1 MKFTKKNISKDL
13 YFDLIREW
21 RELFLIKMM
30 LLTFINIIWFWI
42 KLLSKL
48 LGYFCSYKNLKK
60 INFAAIDPG
69 KKYIYTLKKPQ
80 QNMKIKPEKSIDYR
94 QQICD
99 CLRNVNTKAQAKLL
113 TLKHLK
119 NKLEN
124 PVQEGTDEL
133 RIAFQELQNKI
144 AELKRAE
151 EELKESLSLQRAA
164 LESTVDGILVVNK
177 NRKIATYNQKFV
189 QMWRIP
195 ADIIA
200 LKDDKEALSFVVY
213 QLKNPESFLAKVGE
227 MYAQPEAE
235 SCDVLEFK
243 DGRIFERYSQPQ
255 RLGKEIVGRVWSFRD
270 ITERRMAEETIRY
283 QALHDLLTDLPNR
296 ILFNERL
303 SGALVNAKSNQ
314 GTIAVMFLDLDRFKT
329 INDTLSHACGDQL
342 LQMVAERLTSSL
354 WQHDTVARWGGDEFT
369 LLLPQISC
377 AEDAARIAQVILD
390 TLKQPFNIEGHQLH
404 ISSSIGISL
413 YPHDGEDGET
423 LLRNADAALHRAKE
437 QGRNNYQFYTAAMN
451 SHASELLMLENELH
465 QALERGEFVVYYQPQ
480 INTNTGKIAQMEA
493 LLRWQHPEFGL
504 VSPAKFIPLAEENG
518 LIIPIGE
525 WVLRTACTQIKAWQ
539 DAGLPPLCVAVNLS
553 ARQFQQPNLVE
564 MVARALQETGLENHF
579 LELEI
584 TESVAMQNVDFSR
597 SILQELHNMGV
608 SISMDDF
615 GTGYSSLS
623 YLKKFPLDKLKIDQ
637 SFVRELATDPNDGAI
652 IAAIAALGK
661 VLNLTMVAEGVETEE
676 QRDFLRSLECEYM
689 QGYLFSKPLSPQD
702 ATELLENYRSSPN
715 PVITIT
721 PSSYC
726 SLCFN
731 KRFNKGFVQ

>member
-1 MKFTKKNISKDL
+1 MKS
-13 YFDLIREW
+13 
-21 RELFLIKMM
+21 
-30 LLTFINIIWFWI
+30 
-42 KLLSKL
+42 
-48 LGYFCSYKNLKK
+48 
-60 INFAAIDPG
+60 
-69 KKYIYTLKKPQ
+69 
-80 QNMKIKPEKSIDYR
+80 KPENSIDYR

-99 CLRNVNTKAQAKLL
+99 FLSNVNTKAQAKLL

>member
-30 LLTFINIIWFWI
+30 LLTFINIICFSI
-42 KLLSKL
+42 KLLIIL
-48 LGYFCSYKNLKK
+48 LVYFCSYKTLKK
-60 INFAAIDPG
+60 IDFAAIDRC
-69 KKYIYTLKKPQ
+69 KKHIYTFKKLQ
-80 QNMKIKPEKSIDYR
+80 DMKSKPENSIDYR

-99 CLRNVNTKAQAKLL
+99 FLSNVNTKAQAKLL

>member
-1 MKFTKKNISKDL
+1 M
-13 YFDLIREW
+13 
-21 RELFLIKMM
+21 
-30 LLTFINIIWFWI
+30 
-42 KLLSKL
+42 
-48 LGYFCSYKNLKK
+48 K
-60 INFAAIDPG
+60 IN
-69 KKYIYTLKKPQ
+69 
-80 QNMKIKPEKSIDYR
+80 PEKFIDYR

-99 CLRNVNTKAQAKLL
+99 CLRNAKTKVQAKLL
-113 TLKHLK
+113 TLKQPN

-213 QLKNPESFLAKVGE
+213 QLKDPESFLAKVGE

-235 SCDVLEFK
+235 SCDILEFK
-243 DGRIFERYSQPQ
+243 DGRIFERYSKPQ
-255 RLGKEIVGRVWSFRD
+255 RLGEEIVGRVWSFRD

-314 GTIAVMFLDLDRFKT
+314 GMMAVMFLDLDRFKT

-377 AEDAARIAQVILD
+377 AEDAGRIAQVILD

-413 YPHDGEDGET
+413 YPHDGQDGET

-539 DAGLPPLCVAVNLS
+539 DAGLPPLSVAVNLS

-564 MVARALQETGLENHF
+564 IVARVLQETGLENHF

-597 SILQELHNMGV
+597 AILQELHNMGV

-702 ATELLENYRSSPN
+702 ATELLQNYRSSPN
-715 PVITIT
+715 PVIIS
-721 PSSYC
+721 SSYC

-731 KRFNKGFVQ
+731 KRFKKGFVR

>member
-1 MKFTKKNISKDL
+1 
-13 YFDLIREW
+13 
-21 RELFLIKMM
+21 
-30 LLTFINIIWFWI
+30 
-42 KLLSKL
+42 
-48 LGYFCSYKNLKK
+48 
-60 INFAAIDPG
+60 
-69 KKYIYTLKKPQ
+69 
-80 QNMKIKPEKSIDYR
+80 MKIKPEKSIDYR

>member
-1 MKFTKKNISKDL
+1 MKFTKKNFSKNL

-21 RELFLIKMM
+21 RELFLIKII
-30 LLTFINIIWFWI
+30 LLTLINIIWFWL
-42 KLLSKL
+42 KLLIRFL
-48 LGYFCSYKNLKK
+48 EYFSSYKTLKK
-60 INFAAIDPG
+60 INLAAIYRG
-69 KKYIYTLKKPQ
+69 QKHIYTLKKPQ
-80 QNMKIKPEKSIDYR
+80 QNMKINPEKFIDYR

-99 CLRNVNTKAQAKLL
+99 CLRNAKTKVQAKLL
-113 TLKHLK
+113 TLKQPN

-213 QLKNPESFLAKVGE
+213 QLKDPESFLAKVGE

-235 SCDVLEFK
+235 SCDILEFK
-243 DGRIFERYSQPQ
+243 DGRIFERYSKPQ
-255 RLGKEIVGRVWSFRD
+255 RLGEEIVGRVWSFRD

-314 GTIAVMFLDLDRFKT
+314 GMMAVMFLDLDRFKT

-377 AEDAARIAQVILD
+377 AEDAGRIAQVILD

-413 YPHDGEDGET
+413 YPHDGQDGET

-539 DAGLPPLCVAVNLS
+539 DAGLPPLSVAVNLS

-564 MVARALQETGLENHF
+564 IVARVLQETGLENHF

-597 SILQELHNMGV
+597 AILQELHNMGV

-702 ATELLENYRSSPN
+702 ATELLQNYRSSPN
-715 PVITIT
+715 PVIIS
-721 PSSYC
+721 SSYC

-731 KRFNKGFVQ
+731 KRFKKGFVR